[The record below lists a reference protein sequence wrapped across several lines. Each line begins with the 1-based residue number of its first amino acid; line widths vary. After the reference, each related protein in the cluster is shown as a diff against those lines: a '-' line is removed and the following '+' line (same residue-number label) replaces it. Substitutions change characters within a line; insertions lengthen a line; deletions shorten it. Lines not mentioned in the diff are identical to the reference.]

1 MMNAATLGNLTLNL
15 AFVLYL
21 IVYVPQIRHN
31 KNAEHLAELSTSL
44 HMILMASFV
53 LDLAYGFLKPLPWQ
67 YRAVSVV
74 ALSLLTIQHMQ
85 LMRLAQTRRQLAL
98 FRRLSFFGLGLILML
113 AGMFYIDAS
122 VYSNK
127 TIFWIGWIS
136 RIGFLSYT
144 LPQIIQN
151 HRLNSAQALSTTYL
165 NLSLF
170 LSLLDLISAWC
181 LDWGW
186 PNKLGTPFTISL
198 TLILLWQKNALQT
211 GFKQKQRG
219 LN

>member
-1 MMNAATLGNLTLNL
+1 MISPTTLGNLTLNL

-31 KNAEHLAELSTSL
+31 KHKHHLAELSISL
-44 HMILMASFV
+44 HIIIMTSFV
-53 LDLAYGFLKPLPWQ
+53 LDLIYSLLKPLPWQ

-74 ALSLLTIQHMQ
+74 ALTTLSIQQIQ
-85 LMRLAQTRRQLAL
+85 LMRLAQQRGQLRLLSAL
-98 FRRLSFFGLGLILML
+98 SLFSLSLVLML
-113 AGMFYIDAS
+113 TGFFYFGTTH
-122 VYSNK
+122 YSNN
-127 TIFWIGWIS
+127 TIFLIGWSS

-151 HRLNSAQALSTTYL
+151 RRLNSAKALSTVFL
-165 NLSLF
+165 SLSLF
-170 LSLLDLISAWC
+170 LSLLDLTSAWC

-198 TLILLWQKNALQT
+198 TLMLLWQKKRYA
-211 GFKQKQRG
+211 
-219 LN
+219 